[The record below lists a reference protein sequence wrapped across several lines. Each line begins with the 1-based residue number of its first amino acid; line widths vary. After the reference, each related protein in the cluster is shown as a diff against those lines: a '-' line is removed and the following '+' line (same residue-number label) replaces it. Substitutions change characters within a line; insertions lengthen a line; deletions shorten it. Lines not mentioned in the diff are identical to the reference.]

1 MAVTQVS
8 LDEPLEAFVQEQVRQ
23 GRYASPKDGIAA
35 GIELL
40 RERERELGALRAEL
54 DAGAAGGEGR
64 SLDEACDRLA
74 DKYRRLPD
82 RAMQP

>member
-8 LDEPLEAFVQEQVRQ
+8 PDEPLESFVQEQVRQ
-23 GRYASPKDGIAA
+23 GRYASPKDLIAA

-40 RERERELGALRAEL
+40 RERKLAALRAEL
-54 DAGAAGGEGR
+54 DAGAASGEGR

-74 DKYRRLPD
+74 DKYRRMPD
-82 RAMQP
+82 HAMQP